1 MKNSNYI
8 INGILIVAVIV
19 LFILQFAGRS
29 ASTKHPEIEGAMAE
43 STNDVLPIAFVQTDS
58 LLPNYKFFIDL
69 NEATLKKI
77 EDKRLIINQ
86 RSDRLR
92 KEILDFQQRSQMNGF
107 ISQEREMQEG
117 NRLNTQGQEL
127 ENYIAQTEREMA
139 IEQAQMSQQLQ
150 DTIVAALKLF
160 NTPQKYQLILSNA
173 GTDNILYA
181 DEIYDITKEVTE
193 FLNAR
198 YVPVK

>member
-8 INGILIVAVIV
+8 INGVLIVAVIV
-19 LFILQFAGRS
+19 LFILQFTGRS
-29 ASTKHPEIEGAMAE
+29 AGTKHPEIAGAMAE

-86 RSDRLR
+86 RSDRFR
-92 KEILDFQQRSQMNGF
+92 REVLDYQQRAQMNAF
-107 ISQEREMQEG
+107 ISDERQAQVEKNLANQ
-117 NRLNTQGQEL
+117 QQEL

-139 IEQAQMSQQLQ
+139 LEQAQM
-150 DTIVAALKLF
+150 
-160 NTPQKYQLILSNA
+160 
-173 GTDNILYA
+173 G
-181 DEIYDITKEVTE
+181 
-193 FLNAR
+193 
-198 YVPVK
+198 